1 MTLPYSIDL
10 RTRVME
16 ALNQGMKKATVCRV
30 FNVCK
35 QTLYNWTSLEKKQ
48 GHLAPVTG
56 FQKGHSHK
64 ITDMDAFRSY
74 VDKHADHTLIEIGEH
89 FSMSRATVGRLLQKL
104 GYSRKKRAKPT
115 LNARKKNAKPTKKY
129 SEH

>member
-1 MTLPYSIDL
+1 
-10 RTRVME
+10 ME

-64 ITDMDAFRSY
+64 ITDMNAFRSY

-89 FSMSRATVGRLLQKL
+89 FNMSRATAGRLLQKL

-115 LNARKKNAKPTKKY
+115 LNARKKNGKPTKKY